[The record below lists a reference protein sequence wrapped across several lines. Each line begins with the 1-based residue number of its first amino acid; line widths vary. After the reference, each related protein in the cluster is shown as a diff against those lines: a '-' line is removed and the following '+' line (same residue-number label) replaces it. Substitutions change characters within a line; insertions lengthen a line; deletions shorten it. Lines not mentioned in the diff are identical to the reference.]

1 MTYVNRT
8 RSEQTSGLKELSA
21 AGIESKTMVARMGVE
36 RMVET
41 VTVIGNGARWSRWR

>member
-1 MTYVNRT
+1 MAYVNRT
-8 RSEQTSGLKELSA
+8 RYEQISSFKKLSA
-21 AGIESKTMVARMGVE
+21 VGIESKTMVARMGVE

>member
-1 MTYVNRT
+1 MAYVNRT
-8 RSEQTSGLKELSA
+8 RSEQTSGFKKLSEV
-21 AGIESKTMVARMGVE
+21 GIESKTMEARMGVE